1 MPTSVLLADDHTL
14 FREGVKA
21 LLPRT
26 EFTVVGEAQ
35 SGPDAIRLAKT
46 LQPEIA
52 VLDIG
57 MPGLNGLD
65 ATREV
70 TAVSPGC
77 RVVIL
82 SMHRDHEY
90 LAAAFRAGAHGYALK
105 LRGSDELLAALRE
118 VARGGMYVSPGLSR
132 AVADGL
138 AAGMPAQNTALTLR
152 ERQVL
157 QLIAEGRSTKEVA
170 AALIISLKTA
180 ETHRQRI
187 MSKLDIHETA
197 SLVRYAI
204 RSGLIQA

>member
-1 MPTSVLLADDHTL
+1 MPNSLLLADDHAL
-14 FREGVKA
+14 FREGLKG
-21 LLPRT
+21 LLPPS

-35 SGPDAIRLAKT
+35 NGPDAIRLARS
-46 LQPEIA
+46 LQPELA
-52 VLDIG
+52 LLDIG
-57 MPGLNGLD
+57 MPGVNGVD
-65 ATREV
+65 ATREII
-70 TAVSPGC
+70 AAAPGC

-90 LAAAFRAGAHGYALK
+90 LSAAFRAGAQGYALK
-105 LRGSDELLAALRE
+105 IRGSDELLAALRE

-132 AVADGL
+132 AVADGF
-138 AAGMPAQNTALTLR
+138 AAGSPANGPTLTAR

-170 AALIISLKTA
+170 GALIISLKTA

-187 MSKLDIHETA
+187 MNKLDIHETA

-204 RSGLIQA
+204 RSGLIQP